1 LPLIAAGIER
11 PGNPSPSQSF
21 LLPSHPVR
29 ESEMYLGIGGIIL
42 LIIILYLLFR

>member
-1 LPLIAAGIER
+1 LAEAIPLAPQANR
-11 PGNPSPSQSF
+11 F

-29 ESEMYLGIGGIIL
+29 ESEVYLGIGGIIL